1 MISIVDVTLIVVVYA
16 IVLLVIGISEY
27 ARKRFNLRA
36 TTTRHAIHLLAG
48 DNMLLL
54 PFFSALYYPLL
65 IPFGLALLTIYSFL
79 HRRTGIMSRTMIDDK
94 YDRLHKYGP
103 LYYIVAIAILVIT
116 VWNMRHLAMA
126 AVMIMAWGDGSASV
140 LGPRFKYRHTYPHST
155 KSLEGSF
162 AMLVFSTLGAFLAM
176 TVAVQ
181 TGIVTA
187 SLSNTIIL
195 SLAGAVVGTVVEAC
209 TVGRLKPFD
218 NFTVPLSAALAIY
231 LVFLVLP

>member
-1 MISIVDVTLIVVVYA
+1 MISIVDVALIVVVYA

-79 HRRTGIMSRTMIDDK
+79 HRRTGIMSRTMIDDE

-103 LYYIVAIAILVIT
+103 L
-116 VWNMRHLAMA
+116 
-126 AVMIMAWGDGSASV
+126 
-140 LGPRFKYRHTYPHST
+140 
-155 KSLEGSF
+155 
-162 AMLVFSTLGAFLAM
+162 
-176 TVAVQ
+176 
-181 TGIVTA
+181 
-187 SLSNTIIL
+187 
-195 SLAGAVVGTVVEAC
+195 
-209 TVGRLKPFD
+209 
-218 NFTVPLSAALAIY
+218 
-231 LVFLVLP
+231 